1 MTINIIEI
9 TLKNVRFIFLSLDCK
24 NLKKMIAGFYNIL
37 EADNLSTEYIFFIT
51 EVVRY
56 KL

>member
-1 MTINIIEI
+1 MI
-9 TLKNVRFIFLSLDCK
+9 T
-24 NLKKMIAGFYNIL
+24 GFYNIL

-56 KL
+56 KNYRLSLNRYILGALYKKMW